1 MLCLASIAPPY
12 NPIYAERLSI
22 ARFPSKGNWGMSM
35 TLKEK
40 VRQSGDVVALTILTF
55 GAMLMF
61 GLLIMA
67 KFD

>member
-1 MLCLASIAPPY
+1 
-12 NPIYAERLSI
+12 
-22 ARFPSKGNWGMSM
+22 MSM

-55 GAMLMF
+55 GSMLMF